1 MKGNGNQPGAPRNN
15 ENASILYIEDN
26 QDNRKLVKRVLQA
39 AGFHVHGVADGP
51 TGFEYLQTHT
61 PDLIL
66 MDIHLPGTDGYT
78 LTRQLRQSE
87 QFAAVP
93 IITLTANVTKEDEQK
108 SQEAGANGFIHK
120 PINVDSLPD
129 QIRTYLAEN
138 ERGRP

>member
-1 MKGNGNQPGAPRNN
+1 MAWPTAQP
-15 ENASILYIEDN
+15 
-26 QDNRKLVKRVLQA
+26 
-39 AGFHVHGVADGP
+39 
-51 TGFEYLQTHT
+51 GFEYLQTHT

-108 SQEAGANGFIHK
+108 SQEAGANGFIQK